1 MILLLATGDFKC
13 HQELGEKVSRFYL
26 ISGLLDKK
34 KRGRD
39 FNQKLFI
46 KLTVQNRRPSVH
58 QSPLPTTKPRI
69 IRNGHLQRVEKL
81 IPIQLKS
88 RSPPTLTQT
97 TGSCYELSEKVNE
110 GATGSGLSYQSVST
124 QGSSLQVSVS
134 TLHTPGAGL

>member
-1 MILLLATGDFKC
+1 MVLSYFWLA
-13 HQELGEKVSRFYL
+13 RP
-26 ISGLLDKK
+26 K

-46 KLTVQNRRPSVH
+46 KLIVQNRRPSVH

-69 IRNGHLQRVEKL
+69 IRNGHLQRVEKS

-97 TGSCYELSEKVNE
+97 AGSYYELSEKVNE
-110 GATGSGLSYQSVST
+110 GAIGSGLSYQSVFT
-124 QGSSLQVSVS
+124 QGSSLQVSIS